1 MVPSAIS
8 AMPVVE
14 RVERTLLD
22 DIADMSEEEKTAK
35 LREFEHEK
43 ITAMSEAEFEEHMA
57 RLYGYRDGR
66 ADPAAVS
73 HGQSELH

>member
-1 MVPSAIS
+1 
-8 AMPVVE
+8 MPVVE

-35 LREFEHEK
+35 LHELQREQ

-57 RLYGYRDGR
+57 RLYQYRDG
-66 ADPAAVS
+66 DAA
-73 HGQSELH
+73 QSNTELH